1 MASVKRSFGVRVL
14 LAVVP
19 LALIGGGLA
28 VVWWLRGGG
37 SAGGLRYGVTYE
49 IWVGEAEVTPAGADG
64 VSWDADGS
72 APDLRAVIVWQD
84 QRIFETVTATDGL
97 IAQWQPVG
105 LKLTEVMKGE
115 ADAATVR
122 RVGRVR
128 PEDGGFIEVGL
139 FDNDPVGEDWVA
151 AFRVPWQVLR
161 PGVNEIRDTGPLLRL
176 RLVIVEPGAESAV
189 MPVYVVEGAD
199 KLAKAPA
206 IMTGGVAGGVA
217 REAGERMD
225 AAKDKALEKTGEAV
239 DRVRG
244 WLNRDRNQE

>member
-1 MASVKRSFGVRVL
+1 M

-19 LALIGGGLA
+19 LALIGGGLGA
-28 VVWWLRGGG
+28 VWWLRGGG
-37 SAGGLRYGVTYE
+37 KTAGLRHGVTYE
-49 IWVGEAEVTPAGADG
+49 IWVGEAEVTPARADG
-64 VSWDADGS
+64 AGWDADGS
-72 APDLRAVIVWQD
+72 APDLRAVIVWQG

-128 PEDGGFIEVGL
+128 PEEGGVIEVGL

-151 AFRVPWQVLR
+151 AFRVPWQALR
-161 PGVNEIRDTGPLLRL
+161 PGVNEIRDGGPLLRL
-176 RLVIVEPGAESAV
+176 RLVVVEPGAESAV
-189 MPVYVVEGAD
+189 MPVHLVEGAE

-206 IMTGGVAGGVA
+206 VMTGGVA
-217 REAGERMD
+217 REAGEQMD
-225 AAKDKALEKTGEAV
+225 AAKDKALEKTGQAV